1 MQIKVY
7 AAAGGTWDSQQQ
19 ATVQQA
25 TTELYFQN
33 RGPYYSRPMAV
44 NIIQT
49 SGIVGCFILSITMA
63 VVIPQLVLGYHNSLV
78 SRATTHGTRSIYWGT
93 AVVCWLLSIIITLI
107 KIYLLYLLY
116 NLVEGATIYPTYVS
130 YFSSLAFHVVILI
143 EFLIISLIA
152 ARSNKLTTIPIPAAR
167 FTSNVLFCCCC
178 CLYCCSSQRRARGV
192 QAMVLWGFMT
202 FLYFTIMETVALLS
216 IFFVTVPLT
225 ISFILMYISVLFFV
239 TMLASY
245 IFFLCHSKKRSHSLV
260 TQILIGGLNVCA
272 IVLIT
277 SLVLLFPITF
287 VLIASMQSVIGFG
300 AISLKFSVLPS
311 LGVSVAG
318 WLIRKKLLKE
328 AHQEVEIPRLTT
340 SSSGADTSVNDGTRL
355 EEAEQSPGE
364 QQHLLA

>member
-1 MQIKVY
+1 MN
-7 AAAGGTWDSQQQ
+7 W
-19 ATVQQA
+19 
-25 TTELYFQN
+25 
-33 RGPYYSRPMAV
+33 GPYYSGVNSMPMV
-44 NIIQT
+44 VDIIRK

-63 VVIPQLVLGYHNSLV
+63 VVIPRLVLGYHNSLV
-78 SRATTHGTRSIYWGT
+78 SRATTPGTRSIYWGT
-93 AVVCWLLSIIITLI
+93 ATVCWLLSIAIITFI
-107 KIYLLYLLY
+107 KTYLLSTSFPPVY
-116 NLVEGATIYPTYVS
+116 NIYPTTNIS
-130 YFSSLAFHVVILI
+130 YFSSFAFYVVIPI
-143 EFLIISLIA
+143 EFLITSLIA
-152 ARSNKLTTIPIPAAR
+152 ARSNKLTAIPIPAAQ

-178 CLYCCSSQRRARGV
+178 CLYCCSSQHRARGV

-202 FLYFTIMETVALLS
+202 FLYFAIMETVALLS

-245 IFFLCHSKKRSHSLV
+245 IFFLCHSRKRSHPLV
-260 TQILIGGLNVCA
+260 TKMFIGGLDVCA

-287 VLIASMQSVIGFG
+287 VSIAYEKSLIGRG
-300 AISLKFSVLPS
+300 AFSLKFSVLPS
-311 LGVSVAG
+311 LGMSVAG

-328 AHQEVEIPRLTT
+328 AHHEVEIPRLTT

-355 EEAEQSPGE
+355 EEARQSPGE